1 MKIVLTGAGGFLGQN
16 LIQTC
21 ILLESDIE
29 IIALS
34 SQEQQL
40 SLKYND
46 FKKWITFYNSNEYHK
61 INWEEID
68 ILLNCAFPRNE
79 NGQQIA
85 TGLTYISDILENAVS
100 NGVKSVINISSQS
113 VYSQI
118 REDSADENTPLNLES
133 KYAIGK
139 YASELLVNKICKNIP
154 HTNLR
159 LASLIGIGFD
169 QRITNKLVKQ
179 VINHQDIQ
187 IVDGNQIFSFLDV
200 RDAANA
206 LISVILSSPK
216 IWKETYNLGSSETYT
231 LKELANAVVFIG
243 KTRFNTDVDLL
254 IQKDSSWKNLSM
266 NCSRF
271 YKDFNWRQVY
281 RLQDT
286 VNDLFLKEIKQRDLE
301 L

>member
-1 MKIVLTGAGGFLGQN
+1 M
-16 LIQTC
+16 
-21 ILLESDIE
+21 
-29 IIALS
+29 
-34 SQEQQL
+34 
-40 SLKYND
+40 
-46 FKKWITFYNSNEYHK
+46 
-61 INWEEID
+61 
-68 ILLNCAFPRNE
+68 
-79 NGQQIA
+79 
-85 TGLTYISDILENAVS
+85 
-100 NGVKSVINISSQS
+100 
-113 VYSQI
+113 
-118 REDSADENTPLNLES
+118 
-133 KYAIGK
+133 
-139 YASELLVNKICKNIP
+139 
-154 HTNLR
+154 
-159 LASLIGIGFD
+159 
-169 QRITNKLVKQ
+169 KQ